1 MADKDQS
8 GANGDARGPGALI
21 GAEILIAVGVVFLLQ
36 NLGYSIPGNWW
47 ALFILIPAAFA
58 FAGAWR
64 AYVANGRKFGPG
76 VTGSLIT
83 GLVLIA
89 LTLVFLFDFDVNWDI
104 VWPVVLIVIGARLLI
119 RAYGRR

>member
-8 GANGDARGPGALI
+8 GTNGGGSGPGAFI
-21 GAEILIAVGVVFLLQ
+21 AAAILVAVGVVFLLQ
-36 NLGYSIPGNWW
+36 NLGYDIPGNWW

-58 FAGAWR
+58 LGGAWQ
-64 AYVANGRKFGPG
+64 AYAANGRQLGPG

-83 GLVLIA
+83 GLVLVA
-89 LTLVFLFDFDVNWDI
+89 LTLVFLLDLDVNWDI
-104 VWPVVLIVIGARLLI
+104 VWPAVLIVIGAGLLI